1 MLQIW
6 RIAKGYLAGAVA
18 FVACPCHLPITLP
31 LLIALTAGTAFGA
44 WLEHNIVTVGLISA
58 VVFIGGVV
66 LAFKWIGESA
76 VFSRTVSISPISE
89 TLSLSTQSEIPM
101 VTLLTS
107 SACASRREARTIWQQ
122 ARRQAD
128 FQLEEVDLTSAHGRE
143 LAAKHNIFSAP
154 VTLVN
159 GRVAVRGI
167 PNLSEALA
175 LVQTKSGHTAL
186 LTESIQ
192 RTI

>member
-6 RIAKGYLAGAVA
+6 RVAKGYLAGAVA

-44 WLEHNIVTVGLISA
+44 WLEHNAVTVGLIST
-58 VVFIGGVV
+58 VVFIGGAV

-76 VFSRTVSISPISE
+76 FFNHNPSISPTSE
-89 TLSLSTQSEIPM
+89 MLSLSAQSEMPT

-107 SACASRREARTIWQQ
+107 SACASCREARTIWQQ
-122 ARRQAD
+122 ARRQTD
-128 FQLEEVDLTSAHGRE
+128 FQFEEVDLTSARGRK
-143 LAAKHNIFSAP
+143 LAAKHNIFSTP

-159 GRVAVRGI
+159 GRVAVRGA
-167 PNLSEALA
+167 PNLSEALG
-175 LVQTKSGHTAL
+175 LVQTNPGLTAP
-186 LTESIQ
+186 LTELI
-192 RTI
+192 

>member
-6 RIAKGYLAGAVA
+6 RVAKGYVAGAVA

-44 WLEHNIVTVGLISA
+44 WLEHNIVTAGLISTT
-58 VVFIGGVV
+58 VFIGGAV

-76 VFSRTVSISPISE
+76 VFSRDSSISQTSQTPPHSG
-89 TLSLSTQSEIPM
+89 QSEMPT

-107 SACASRREARTIWQQ
+107 SACASCRGARTTWQQ
-122 ARRQAD
+122 ALRQAD
-128 FQLEEVDLTSAHGRE
+128 FQFEEVDIISARGRE
-143 LAAKHNIFSAP
+143 LAAKHNIFSTP

-159 GRVAVRGI
+159 GRVAGRGT

-175 LVQTKSGHTAL
+175 LVQTKPG
-186 LTESIQ
+186 LT
-192 RTI
+192 TPP